1 MENSDNTK
9 RVQAAARSAVQGT
22 AGSALYDPEL
32 ALEFFRS
39 TGTLEK
45 IKENTRIFV
54 ENEGAGGLFTKRP
67 RMYLLLKGDVGLM
80 VGNKTFGA
88 VRHGEIFGELAVIS
102 GLARS
107 ATAMARSECS
117 VFSLDEKQFLAALQ
131 KTPEF
136 ALMLMS
142 IMGQRLRQNI
152 ARLGAGGSVAP
163 PAGDHGGVLD
173 RKTLA
178 KLAGELD
185 QQLPA
190 SYGAGK
196 VIVSAGATG
205 ALMYVV
211 MEGRVAISVGSQVV
225 EHVAPGGIFGEM
237 ALVDRS
243 PRAATAAAETDCKL
257 LAIGRNDFIELVKAK
272 PVFGALLLKS
282 MAERTRRWYPQGKP
296 A

>member
-1 MENSDNTK
+1 MENPDDTK
-9 RVQAAARSAVQGT
+9 RAQAAVSSVVQSTARS
-22 AGSALYDPEL
+22 SLYNPEL

-39 TGTLEK
+39 GGTLEE
-45 IKENTRIFV
+45 IQANTRIFV
-54 ENEGAGGLFTKRP
+54 ENEKPGGLFSKRA

-80 VGNKTFGA
+80 RGNKYFG
-88 VRHGEIFGELAVIS
+88 VVKHGEIFGELAVIS
-102 GLARS
+102 GLSRS
-107 ATAMARSECS
+107 ATAMARTECS
-117 VFSLDEKQFLAALQ
+117 VLSLDEKQFLAALQ

-136 ALMLMS
+136 ALMMMS
-142 IMGQRLRQNI
+142 IMSQRLRQNI
-152 ARLGAGGSVAP
+152 AKLGAGGPVPGAP
-163 PAGDHGGVLD
+163 GDHGGTLEKKV
-173 RKTLA
+173 LA

-185 QQLPA
+185 EQLSA

-211 MEGRVAISVGSQVV
+211 MDGRVAISIGGRIV
-225 EHVAPGGIFGEM
+225 EHEGPGGIFGEM

-243 PRAATAAAETDCKL
+243 PRAATATAETDCTL
-257 LAIGRNDFIELVKAK
+257 LAINRNDFIALVKAK

-282 MAERTRRWYPQGKP
+282 MAERARLWYPGSL